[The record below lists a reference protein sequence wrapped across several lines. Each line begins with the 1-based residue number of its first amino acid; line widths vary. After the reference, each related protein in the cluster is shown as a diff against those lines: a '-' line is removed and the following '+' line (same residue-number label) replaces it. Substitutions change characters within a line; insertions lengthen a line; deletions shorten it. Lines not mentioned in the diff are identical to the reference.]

1 MGKTIKKK
9 LHSGKGFTLAE
20 TLLAVLILLLVSG
33 IVASGIPSAQRAYEK
48 VVLASNARILLSTT
62 TSALRSEL
70 GSAKDVE
77 IVTAGKGEKADS
89 VITYYNTGRNSSSK
103 IYVNAKDKEQPE
115 IMLQRYFSAEKLS
128 ADYAVTPLVS
138 DATPLVSDAAA
149 TADLYVTYD
158 KVTYD
163 KTTGIIKFEKLEVRR
178 GSGSET
184 DAVLA
189 QMESLSIRGIM
200 Y

>member
-20 TLLAVLILLLVSG
+20 TLLAVLILLMVSG
-33 IVASGIPSAQRAYEK
+33 IVASGIPSAKSAYEK

-77 IVTAGKGEKADS
+77 IVTAGTGEQANS

-103 IYVNAKDKEQPE
+103 IYVNNKDDEQPE
-115 IMLQRYFSAEKLS
+115 IMLQRYFSAEGLS
-128 ADYAVTPLVS
+128 ADYA
-138 DATPLVSDAAA
+138 ATPLVSDAAA
-149 TADLYVTYD
+149 TADLYVTYES
-158 KVTYD
+158 VTYD
-163 KTTGIIKFEKLEVRR
+163 KTTGIIKFTNLAVMRE
-178 GSGSET
+178 SGT
-184 DAVLA
+184 DALA
-189 QMESLSIRGIM
+189 TRSELSIRTIL